1 MLIGTMSCRTLRSRT
16 RIAALEEAT
25 MEIVTNAFSI
35 TDNSSKTLGTGL
47 YLGISAQNHSCIPD
61 VFVRFEGAT
70 AVMRSPEEGK
80 KYDRSLTISYVDLMG
95 LTEERNKILQD
106 QFCFVCNCS
115 VCTNKVEDD
124 WKRSVNTKCC
134 PGGFCLVDPSDDWN
148 TNPPSCILCKKPV
161 SMCLNKALEYNAS
174 GRMELDNKT
183 GSGFTS
189 PAMEFERWCDIFEKF
204 VKVLSPYNT
213 VLVNINQ
220 EFLST
225 AECIGREDICCQYA
239 DVVLAAYRR
248 YLPAGHPELSQRL
261 RSAFLSKVQ
270 HHPLQQCRMLLLE
283 AYNNAVLSHGENHP
297 IATELA
303 SYLS

>member
-189 PAMEFERWCDIFEKF
+189 PF
-204 VKVLSPYNT
+204 
-213 VLVNINQ
+213 
-220 EFLST
+220 
-225 AECIGREDICCQYA
+225 
-239 DVVLAAYRR
+239 
-248 YLPAGHPELSQRL
+248 L
-261 RSAFLSKVQ
+261 RSATLCYGNYNVA
-270 HHPLQQCRMLLLE
+270 LE
-283 AYNNAVLSHGENHP
+283 KSPHLP
-297 IATELA
+297 K
-303 SYLS
+303 

>member
-1 MLIGTMSCRTLRSRT
+1 M
-16 RIAALEEAT
+16 AA
-25 MEIVTNAFSI
+25 
-35 TDNSSKTLGTGL
+35 
-47 YLGISAQNHSCIPD
+47 
-61 VFVRFEGAT
+61 
-70 AVMRSPEEGK
+70 SP
-80 KYDRSLTISYVDLMG
+80 
-95 LTEERNKILQD
+95 ILAMQP
-106 QFCFVCNCS
+106 S
-115 VCTNKVEDD
+115 VCHDEDLYAGMDVETGPAENI
-124 WKRSVNTKCC
+124 WKLNLIVPLEQIVYGANTMARKLRKLVATRSDYIW
-134 PGGFCLVDPSDDWN
+134 P
-148 TNPPSCILCKKPV
+148 KP
-161 SMCLNKALEYNAS
+161 A
-174 GRMELDNKT
+174 
-183 GSGFTS
+183 
-189 PAMEFERWCDIFEKF
+189 AMEFERWCDIFEKF
-204 VKVLSPYNT
+204 VKWLQQALSFKVTVKPPHPQQDSSVVRALNTVLSPYNT